1 MPIAHLQGNGA
12 ALTTVQTIPVT
23 LGATVGQGNTVMGFL
38 LMRSLT
44 IANLTSITDDKNNTY
59 TIVDQLASGSLNA
72 TLFSFYLPNITNR
85 PITISGNLS
94 VAHSCVI
101 AVDEYS
107 GIRLAPVVLDGHTMQ
122 DQTAPGTGADGC
134 TSGNLTTATN
144 GALIYGGCANATAG
158 SQVITKG
165 TNFNIRQ
172 TVVTGNYLITEDLIQ
187 GTAGAIAAA
196 ATIASNV
203 EVITGVMAFMALGG
217 IVARSRRGRIGSVRG
232 APGQGGR
239 VA

>member
-1 MPIAHLQGNGA
+1 M
-12 ALTTVQTIPVT
+12 
-23 LGATVGQGNTVMGFL
+23 
-38 LMRSLT
+38 
-44 IANLTSITDDKNNTY
+44 
-59 TIVDQLASGSLNA
+59 
-72 TLFSFYLPNITNR
+72 
-85 PITISGNLS
+85 
-94 VAHSCVI
+94 
-101 AVDEYS
+101 
-107 GIRLAPVVLDGHTMQ
+107 
-122 DQTAPGTGADGC
+122 
-134 TSGNLTTATN
+134 
-144 GALIYGGCANATAG
+144 
-158 SQVITKG
+158 ITKG